1 MTSPILPTE
10 QRENEIEMREEE
22 EEKQGGRRRGG
33 GGGRGVVQ
41 QINFISG
48 RNTPLLKK
56 KSRG

>member
-10 QRENEIEMREEE
+10 QRENEIEMWEEVGE
-22 EEKQGGRRRGG
+22 EDGGGGG

-48 RNTPLLKK
+48 
-56 KSRG
+56 SRTLER

>member
-33 GGGRGVVQ
+33 GRRGVVQ

-48 RNTPLLKK
+48 LSTPLLKK